1 MKYLF
6 TYKLFENITKMLK
19 TNIWNFIKFRFLDVK
34 IKEVFVGK
42 NKKIL
47 QHLNIHNVFKISI
60 TLKKGWCRFK

>member
-6 TYKLFENITKMLK
+6 TYKLFENMSNEDVKK

-42 NKKIL
+42 
-47 QHLNIHNVFKISI
+47 
-60 TLKKGWCRFK
+60 

>member
-1 MKYLF
+1 
-6 TYKLFENITKMLK
+6 MLK
-19 TNIWNFIKFRFLDVK
+19 KQIYEILSNLDFLDVK

-60 TLKKGWCRFK
+60 TLKKG